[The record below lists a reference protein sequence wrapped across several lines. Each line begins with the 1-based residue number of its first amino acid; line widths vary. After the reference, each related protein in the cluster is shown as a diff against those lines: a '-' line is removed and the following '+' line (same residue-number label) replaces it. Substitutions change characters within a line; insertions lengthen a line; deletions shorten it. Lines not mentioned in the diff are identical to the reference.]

1 MAEESKLTEK
11 LEEKETETKFTE
23 EEMNKIKDV
32 QRSYYEVQQTIG
44 QIGFTRLRLEQQ
56 LDELD
61 KVEEETRQKL
71 SDTQQSEIEF
81 NDTVSKK
88 YGHGSLNPETG
99 VFTLNKVE

>member
-32 QRSYYEVQQTIG
+32 QSSYYEVQQTLG
-44 QIGFTRLRLEQQ
+44 QISFTRLRLEQQ
-56 LDELD
+56 FDELD
-61 KVEEETRQKL
+61 KAEEETRQKL

-88 YGHGSLNPETG
+88 YGQGSLDPETG
-99 VFTLNKVE
+99 VFTSNKVE